1 MKIKYYL
8 KEMRVHHYIKNLLV
22 FVPLAC
28 SGQFFNQSKLISSI
42 YAFLSFCFISS
53 TIYFINDIRDIEKD
67 RNHPTKRNR
76 PIAAGQISIK
86 SAVVFTIILIAI
98 AIDFNVIC
106 FNIYSSLLLL
116 LYFVINLGYSFGLK
130 NIPLLDISILVTGF
144 LIRALYGSVVTE
156 IHISNWLYLVIMS
169 VAFYLG
175 LGKRRN
181 ELKRQGNG
189 ITRKVIKKY
198 PLTFLDNNMYM
209 CMGLSIVFYALWT
222 VDEKT
227 ISVYNTERLI
237 WTVPIVILIFMKY
250 SLTVEGNSD
259 GDPVEV
265 LLHDKILVGLSLLY
279 LLTMFVFLYFRKL
292 Q

>member
-1 MKIKYYL
+1 MKIKYYI

-28 SGQFFNQSKLISSI
+28 SGQFFIYGKLITSI

-53 TIYFINDIRDIEKD
+53 AIYFINDIRDIEKD
-67 RNHPTKRNR
+67 RNHPTKCNR
-76 PIAAGQISIK
+76 PIAAGQISVK
-86 SAVVFTIILIAI
+86 SAIVFTVFLIAV
-98 AIDFNVIC
+98 AIVFNVLC

-116 LYFVINLGYSFGLK
+116 LYFAINLGYSFGLK
-130 NIPLLDISILVTGF
+130 NIPLLDIAILVAGF
-144 LIRALYGSVVTE
+144 LIRALYGSVVTD
-156 IHISNWLYLVIMS
+156 IQISNWLYLVIIS

-181 ELKRQGNG
+181 ELTKQGED
-189 ITRKVIKKY
+189 TRKVIKKY
-198 PLTFLDNNMYM
+198 PFAFLDNNMYM
-209 CMGLSIVFYALWT
+209 CMALIFVFYALWT

-227 ISVYNTERLI
+227 IAVYHTSGLI
-237 WTVPIVILIFMKY
+237 WTVPVVMLIFMKY

-265 LLHDKILVGLSLLY
+265 LIHDKILVGLCVLYLILMFVLLY
-279 LLTMFVFLYFRKL
+279 VFR
-292 Q
+292 

>member
-1 MKIKYYL
+1 MKIKHYI

-28 SGQFFNQSKLISSI
+28 SGQFFLFGKLIASI

-53 TIYFINDIRDIEKD
+53 AIYFINDIRDIEKD
-67 RNHPTKRNR
+67 RNHPTKCNR
-76 PIAAGQISIK
+76 PIAAGQIPIK
-86 SAVVFTIILIAI
+86 SAIVFTLFLIAV
-98 AIDFNVIC
+98 AIVFNVLC

-116 LYFVINLGYSFGLK
+116 LYFAINLGYSFGLK
-130 NIPLLDISILVTGF
+130 NIPLLDIAILVSGF
-144 LIRALYGSVVTE
+144 LIRALYGSVVTD
-156 IHISNWLYLVIMS
+156 IQISNWLYLVIIS

-181 ELKRQGNG
+181 ELTKQSED
-189 ITRKVIKKY
+189 TRKVIKKY
-198 PLTFLDNNMYM
+198 PFAFLDNNMYV
-209 CMGLSIVFYALWT
+209 CMALIFVFYALWT

-227 ISVYNTERLI
+227 VAVYHTSGLI
-237 WTVPIVILIFMKY
+237 WTVPVVILIFMKY

-265 LLHDKILVGLSLLY
+265 LIHDKVLVGLCVLYLILMFVLLY
-279 LLTMFVFLYFRKL
+279 VFR
-292 Q
+292 

>member
-1 MKIKYYL
+1 MKIKYYI

-28 SGQFFNQSKLISSI
+28 SGQLFNYGKLIASL

-53 TIYFINDIRDIEKD
+53 AIYFINDIRDIEKD
-67 RNHPTKRNR
+67 GNHPTKCNR
-76 PIAAGQISIK
+76 PIAAGQIPIK
-86 SAVVFTIILIAI
+86 SAIVFTIFLIAV
-98 AIDFNVIC
+98 AIVFNVLC

-116 LYFVINLGYSFGLK
+116 LYFAINLGYSFGLK
-130 NIPLLDISILVTGF
+130 NIPLLDIAILVAGF
-144 LIRALYGSVVTE
+144 LVRALYGSIVTD
-156 IHISNWLYLVIMS
+156 IQISNWLYLVIIS

-181 ELKRQGNG
+181 ELTKQGED
-189 ITRKVIKKY
+189 TRKVIKKY
-198 PLTFLDNNMYM
+198 PFAFLDNNMYM
-209 CMGLSIVFYALWT
+209 CMALIFVFYALWT

-227 ISVYNTERLI
+227 IAVYHTSGLI
-237 WTVPIVILIFMKY
+237 WTVPVVMLIFMKY

-265 LLHDKILVGLSLLY
+265 LIHDKILVGLCVLYLILMFVLLY
-279 LLTMFVFLYFRKL
+279 VFR
-292 Q
+292 

>member
-1 MKIKYYL
+1 MKIKYYI
-8 KEMRVHHYIKNLLV
+8 KEMRMHHYIKNLLV

-28 SGQFFNQSKLISSI
+28 SGQFFNYGKLIASI

-53 TIYFINDIRDIEKD
+53 AIYFINDIRDIEKD

-76 PIAAGQISIK
+76 PIAAGQISVK
-86 SAVVFTIILIAI
+86 SAIVFTVFLIAI
-98 AIDFNVIC
+98 AIVFNVLC

-116 LYFVINLGYSFGLK
+116 LYFAINLGYSFGLK
-130 NIPLLDISILVTGF
+130 NIPLLDIAILVAGF
-144 LIRALYGSVVTE
+144 LIRALYGSVVTD
-156 IHISNWLYLVIMS
+156 IQISNWLYLVIIS

-181 ELKRQGNG
+181 ELTKQGED
-189 ITRKVIKKY
+189 TRKVIKKY
-198 PLTFLDNNMYM
+198 PFAFLDNNMYM
-209 CMGLSIVFYALWT
+209 CMALIFVFYALWT

-227 ISVYNTERLI
+227 IAVYHTSGLI
-237 WTVPIVILIFMKY
+237 WTVPVVMLIFMKY

-265 LLHDKILVGLSLLY
+265 LIHDKILVGLCVLYLILMFVLLY
-279 LLTMFVFLYFRKL
+279 VFR
-292 Q
+292 

>member
-1 MKIKYYL
+1 MKIKCYL

-28 SGQFFNQSKLISSI
+28 SGQLFHLDKLLYSF

-53 TIYFINDIRDIEKD
+53 AIYFINDIRDIEKD
-67 RNHPTKRNR
+67 RNHPTKCNR
-76 PIAAGQISIK
+76 PIAAGQISIH
-86 SAVVFTIILIAI
+86 SAIVFTIFLIAL
-98 AIDFNVIC
+98 AVAFNLLC
-106 FNIYSSLLLL
+106 FNFYLLLLLL

-130 NIPLLDISILVTGF
+130 NIPLLDVVILVAGF
-144 LIRALYGSVVTE
+144 LIRALYGSVVTG
-156 IHISNWLYLVIMS
+156 IYISNWLYLVIIS

-181 ELKRQGNG
+181 EATKHGDDTRQ
-189 ITRKVIKKY
+189 VIKKY
-198 PLTFLDNNMYM
+198 PVTFLDNNMHI
-209 CMGLSIVFYALWT
+209 CMALIFVFYALWT

-227 ISVYNTERLI
+227 IAVYHSNGLI
-237 WTVPIVILIFMKY
+237 WTVPVVMLIFMKY

-265 LLHDKILVGLSLLY
+265 LIHDKVLLGLCVIYLLIMFALLY
-279 LLTMFVFLYFRKL
+279 L
-292 Q
+292 